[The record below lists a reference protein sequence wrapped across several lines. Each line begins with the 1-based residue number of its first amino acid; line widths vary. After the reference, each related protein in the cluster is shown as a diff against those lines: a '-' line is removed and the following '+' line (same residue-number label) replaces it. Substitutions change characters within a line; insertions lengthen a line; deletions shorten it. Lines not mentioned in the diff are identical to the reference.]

1 MNPNAEEN
9 QIEQTGCLF
18 FEAGNVTQIPR
29 CSFVPFLYI
38 QYIYFNYMKIK
49 AFSFKDKLLGV
60 TCVTVRGAFVLAAI
74 LWEISL
80 ERAGPYLTGVGSALS
95 MQPLSFD
102 RY

>member
-1 MNPNAEEN
+1 
-9 QIEQTGCLF
+9 
-18 FEAGNVTQIPR
+18 
-29 CSFVPFLYI
+29 
-38 QYIYFNYMKIK
+38 MKIK